1 VVSYEAARGGV
12 TVCEITGGTVGDG
25 LLGEVRNFMNI
36 LLIKQTSLG
45 DVVHATAPIRS
56 VRMAHPDAVI
66 TVLTSTTASDI
77 LRNNPDVDHL
87 LTFDRYRVKSH
98 WWRRPLWTIGHFMS
112 TFSAVREQRFDLA
125 LDLQGSWKT
134 VIFLWAARAGRRFVK
149 GRWWFARRF
158 HQPMAHAVD
167 EMSGVLELAGIKPCQ
182 SLPILIIDSRAADAV
197 SDMLKEWPLR
207 NKPIALFCPVTR
219 WPTKNWPISEFVVL
233 ARELMDDFQVVFTG
247 SPGDRSQIEH
257 AIAGLS
263 PACAENLAGRLS
275 LLEFFALAERS
286 DLVVTGDSLPMH
298 VASALD
304 RPLVSLF
311 GPTDESLVGPRNDTA
326 EIVRAAVDC
335 QRCYRRHR
343 CSRGC
348 IDQIT
353 VKQVRDAIQ
362 RVVGPCGSQD
372 HSTAPEGRGQ

>member
-1 VVSYEAARGGV
+1 
-12 TVCEITGGTVGDG
+12 
-25 LLGEVRNFMNI
+25 LGEVRSFMNI

-77 LRNNPDVDHL
+77 LRNNPDIDHL

-98 WWRRPLWTIGHFMS
+98 WWRRPLWTIGHFAS
-112 TFSAVREQRFDLA
+112 TFSVVRKQRFDLA

-158 HQPMAHAVD
+158 HQPRAHAID
-167 EMSGVLELAGIKPCQ
+167 EMGGVLELAGIKSCQ
-182 SLPILIIDSRAADAV
+182 LLPILIIDSSAADAV
-197 SDMLKEWPLR
+197 SGMLKELPLGK
-207 NKPIALFCPVTR
+207 KPIALFCPFTR
-219 WPTKNWPISEFVVL
+219 WPTKNWPISKFVVL
-233 ARELMDDFQVVFTG
+233 ARELADDFQVVFTG
-247 SPGDRSQIEH
+247 SPGDRSEIDQ
-257 AIAGLS
+257 AIAELS
-263 PACAENLAGRLS
+263 PAPGANLAGCLS

-311 GPTDESLVGPRNDTA
+311 GPTDESRVGPRNDRA
-326 EIVRAAVDC
+326 AIARAAVDC
-335 QRCYRRHR
+335 QRCYRRRR

-353 VKQVRDAIQ
+353 VEQVRAAIQ
-362 RVVGPCGSQD
+362 RVLGQHGSQD